1 MKINNNFVKNLICYD
16 EVDSTNNAA
25 KAYDC
30 VDTTLFVAN
39 KQTAGKGRMGRVW
52 QSEEGAGIYMSLALL
67 PDMEVEKVMQI
78 TLISAL
84 AVREAI
90 CDFCG
95 VSTQIKWPNDI
106 VYEGKKLCG
115 ILTEATVEK
124 GVAKKVIAGIGVN
137 VNNTAFADD
146 ISQIA
151 TSLKLITGMDN
162 DREKLINRIIDKF
175 EAYYKMLTDQ
185 RLDEIIA
192 EYKKHCVNIGKKV
205 TFVYKNENVQAT
217 ATDLTPAGELV
228 AKKDDGTTITVNS
241 GEVSVKG
248 IYGCI

>member
-1 MKINNNFVKNLICYD
+1 MKINSRFIKNLICYD
-16 EVDSTNNAA
+16 EIDSTNNAA

-30 VDTTLFVAN
+30 VDTTLFVAK

-52 QSEEGAGIYMSLALL
+52 QSEEDAGIYMSLALL
-67 PDMEVEKVMQI
+67 PHMEIDKVMQI

-90 CDFCG
+90 CDFSG

-124 GVAKKVIAGIGVN
+124 VVAKKVIAGIGVN

-151 TSLKLITGMDN
+151 TSLKLITGRDFH
-162 DREKLINRIIDKF
+162 REKLINCIIDKF
-175 EAYYKMLTDQ
+175 EFYYKMLIDE
-185 RLDEIIA
+185 RLDEIIE

-205 TFVYKNENVQAT
+205 TFVYENQSVQAT
-217 ATDLTPAGELV
+217 ATDITSTGELV
-228 AKKDDGTTITVNS
+228 ATKDDGTSITVNS

-248 IYGCI
+248 IYGCL

>member
-1 MKINNNFVKNLICYD
+1 MKINNNNFVKNLICYD
-16 EVDSTNNAA
+16 EIDSTNNAA

-30 VDTTLFVAN
+30 ADTTLFVAK

-67 PDMEVEKVMQI
+67 PYMEIEKVMQI

-90 CDFCG
+90 CCFCD

-106 VYEGKKLCG
+106 VFECKKVCG

-124 GVAKKVIAGIGVN
+124 GIAKKVIAGIGVN
-137 VNNTAFADD
+137 VNNSDFADD

-151 TSLKLITGMDN
+151 TSLKLITGKN
-162 DREKLINRIIDKF
+162 SDREELINCIIDKF
-175 EAYYKMLTDQ
+175 EVYYKMLKDQ
-185 RLDEIIA
+185 RLDEIID
-192 EYKKHCVNIGKKV
+192 EYKKHCANIGKKV

-217 ATDLTPAGELV
+217 ATDLTPMGELV
-228 AKKDDGTTITVNS
+228 AQKDDGTTIIVNS

-248 IYGCI
+248 IYGC

>member
-1 MKINNNFVKNLICYD
+1 MKINSRFIKNLICYD

-84 AVREAI
+84 AVRKAI

-115 ILTEATVEK
+115 ILTEAIVEK
-124 GVAKKVIAGIGVN
+124 GIAKKVIAGIGVN

-151 TSLKLITGMDN
+151 TSLRLITGMDN
-162 DREKLINRIIDKF
+162 DREKLINCIVDKF
-175 EAYYKMLTDQ
+175 EVYYKMLTDQ
-185 RLDEIIA
+185 RLDDIIA
-192 EYKKHCVNIGKKV
+192 EYKKHCANIGKKV

-217 ATDLTPAGELV
+217 ATDITPTGELV
-228 AKKDDGTTITVNS
+228 AQKDDGTTITVNS

-248 IYGCI
+248 IYGC